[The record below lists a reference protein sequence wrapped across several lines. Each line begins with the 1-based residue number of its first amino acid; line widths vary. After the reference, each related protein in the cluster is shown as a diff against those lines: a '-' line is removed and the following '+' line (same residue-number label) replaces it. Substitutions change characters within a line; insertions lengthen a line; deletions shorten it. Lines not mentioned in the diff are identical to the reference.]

1 MAERRRAENDEA
13 GALSPERA
21 GRLYR
26 LLGAAEGAPQPRA
39 ALVKSLKVGL
49 RTLYR
54 DIELLRQLGVALETG
69 DEGYELKQPF
79 DDALALIPFPNPK
92 LTFAD
97 AVQLQR
103 GRTKAHRRLKQ
114 FFEQVIG

>member
-1 MAERRRAENDEA
+1 MTERRHAESEEA
-13 GALSPERA
+13 GTLSPDRA

-26 LLGAAEGAPQPRA
+26 FLNAAAEKPQPRA
-39 ALVKSLKVGL
+39 ALVKTLRIGL

-54 DIELLRQLGVALETG
+54 DIELLRELGIALQTG
-69 DEGYELKQPF
+69 DLGYELKQTL

-97 AVQLQR
+97 VLQLQR
-103 GRTKAHRRLKQ
+103 GRTKAHKRLKS
-114 FFEQVIG
+114 FFEHVTG